1 MALLD
6 TIKTLLGSAW
16 HVNSDNALGTLMPA
30 ADGTVEASKVVVL
43 DANKAQDVVRTA
55 SLRLGASG
63 SETAVTATAAELN
76 TSLAGVLATAAEI
89 NRAADA
95 STRVVS
101 LAVTT
106 VITELLH
113 DGKLLVMDG
122 AGGAR
127 TFTLPASTGSGG
139 KYRFI
144 VGAVNTSGYL
154 IKAAAGAD
162 HFNGT
167 VLSESATDST
177 TDAVNSWTAGST
189 DDTYTMDGTTTGST
203 KIGDWVEFVD
213 IKANTWAV
221 TGVSTQSGTEATP
234 FSDTVA

>member
-1 MALLD
+1 MTDSTYQPKVYRKQGGDELVVAS
-6 TIKTLLGSAW
+6 G
-16 HVNSDNALGTLMPA
+16 
-30 ADGTVEASKVVVL
+30 GTVTVE
-43 DANKAQDVVRTA
+43 
-55 SLRLGASG
+55 SG
-63 SETAVTATAAELN
+63 GSITVSGVTVDSSTLAVTGLLATAAEL
-76 TSLAGVLATAAEI
+76 

-106 VITELLH
+106 AITELAH

-127 TFTLPASTGSGG
+127 TFTLPAATGSGG

-154 IKAAAGAD
+154 IKSVAGAD
-162 HFNGT
+162 HMCGT
-167 VLSESATDST
+167 VLTESSGDSA
-177 TDAVNSWTAGST
+177 TDAVNSWTAGAT
-189 DDTYTMDGTTTGST
+189 DDTITIDGTTTGGVS
-203 KIGDWVEFVD
+203 IGDWVEVID
-213 IKANTWAV
+213 IKLNRWAV
-221 TGVSTQSGTEATP
+221 TGVLTQSGTEATP